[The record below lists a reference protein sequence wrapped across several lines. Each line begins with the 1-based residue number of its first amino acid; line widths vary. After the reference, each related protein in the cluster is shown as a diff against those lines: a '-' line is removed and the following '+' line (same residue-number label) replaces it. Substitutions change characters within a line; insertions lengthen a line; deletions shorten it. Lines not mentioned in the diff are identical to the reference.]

1 MFSLIQA
8 DGNLWCDSCY
18 GYQILDAAH
27 VVQIEGIVE
36 VFADDFLVES
46 EAHYLAGD
54 SDLLEAKRVVAVLL
68 LLILPS

>member
-1 MFSLIQA
+1 
-8 DGNLWCDSCY
+8 
-18 GYQILDAAH
+18 LDAAH

-46 EAHYLAGD
+46 EADYLAGD

>member
-1 MFSLIQA
+1 MVIFCVIA
-8 DGNLWCDSCY
+8 CCN
-18 GYQILDAAH
+18 GYQILDVAH

-36 VFADDFLVES
+36 VLADDFLAES

-68 LLILPS
+68 LLPS